1 MIHLLENSANK
12 VLERKEKRRM
22 GKMTVALG
30 VLAMGVLAGTAD
42 EPVRGRVAGMYCL
55 NKEASPAPAFPF
67 RAQWQLNTY
76 ADSSNMTS
84 KSDAAPDTSR
94 LSAEDLASLPTN
106 AFVRTGYVHPGDK
119 GSPDEFV
126 FPNLTPGAVYR
137 MDVYVNEP
145 WHATNGARSQNVRV
159 NGVNLKDAEGKED
172 FVLSPFAVAGGKGIV
187 GKVSFDVS
195 AGTDGKVSL
204 AFPRVMDQS
213 ALNVVTLAG
222 TNRPGAVAWQDF
234 AVGAEGPSL
243 VWRPT
248 RDTLAYYVER
258 QTGADDATWET
269 VAATVETNAA
279 VVVDAAAETRFRV
292 VSSNGLG
299 TATGPVA
306 TYGVA
311 RRMRYAVNVGGTEPC
326 AWFVPARAAL
336 ASNFEA
342 TSYNG
347 TLYGVDGRYATAA
360 GIYRTLG
367 TTKALD
373 FAFSN
378 LTANAVYTFRTH
390 VVETD
395 WDAAKDGKVRPIDI
409 ATNGTHM
416 TTWDALAAA
425 GRRCGGVAYRDL
437 AAAADEHGTLAVSF
451 ARNAASSYS
460 YGITVCALEVFARD
474 DEPFEAVPPAPV
486 LTAFTEG
493 VRIVPETRHAQNTYT
508 IQYLDTAAE
517 PDAATDG
524 TVLARGVPVTGFMDF
539 AVPADGS
546 RWYRVRAEA
555 GEQVGAW
562 SPWLRGARGDR
573 SLAAPL
579 RVNFTEKYRDQT
591 PEGWVIDAP
600 YRTGHTEGF
609 EQSPDQ
615 TSAFMVKQG
624 AVPDQAPDLIYQ
636 TGIFAR
642 EGQTDKQTYR
652 FFFPGFDA
660 AQTYRLRLHL
670 LENWEGA
677 NIGTRVFSVAVNRS
691 IPAVLRGIDV
701 RKLAGGELYRPV
713 VVEDVVRP
721 ALDGSIRLDVVRV
734 NENPTLRGAEFIP
747 VDTAGVASG
756 TGRVAFTRA
765 ADDTPAGNAEETFVA
780 ERACNPLAWEWRAA
794 DVPAEAGE
802 RPRLLARG
810 RLYVPMT
817 ETYTAATTAE
827 GMLNLWVD
835 GEGWS
840 ANVPQTLAAGP
851 HDVYVE
857 YLPTSRAACAAQV
870 AWKSASGLKPQSLQD
885 AGALTYPDGWRFI
898 QIGSAPGA
906 AFVRGT
912 AEGRWRMA
920 ASGGDMWGGSD
931 SGTFLYRAAGKA
943 PFDCS
948 FRVTGVG
955 GAVAEH
961 TRVGVMVR
969 SSLKAADA
977 SGFVFYAGLNGA
989 NRLCGY
995 GDVTLGDAFNIV
1007 SLFGV
1012 EAADHGLGSLGNPP
1026 FTVRAT
1032 RERLEAGNDRFVLSF
1047 MSADGSYVYAR
1058 TQELARAANVY
1069 VGPLAMAHYTVAPRL
1084 VQYEFDSLS
1093 FEDTTPQGLFLLI
1106 R

>member
-1 MIHLLENSANK
+1 
-12 VLERKEKRRM
+12 M
-22 GKMTVALG
+22 GRKMTMALG
-30 VLAMGVLAGTAD
+30 VLAMGVFAGVAD
-42 EPVRGRVAGMYCL
+42 EPVRGRVVGMYCL
-55 NKEASPAPAFPF
+55 NKVVSPAPAFPF

-76 ADSSNMTS
+76 VDSPNKTS
-84 KSDAAPDTSR
+84 AADAAPDTSR
-94 LSAEDLASLPTN
+94 LTAEDLASLPAN
-106 AFVRTGYVHPGDK
+106 AFVRTGYVHPNDK
-119 GSPDEFV
+119 NSDPDEFV

-145 WHATNGARSQNVRV
+145 YHETDGKRSQNVRV
-159 NGVNLKDAEGKED
+159 NGVNLKDAEGED
-172 FVLSPFAVAGGKGIV
+172 IVLSPFAVAGGKGIV

-195 AGTDGKVSL
+195 AGTDGRITL
-204 AFPRVMDQS
+204 AFPRVADQS

-222 TNRPGAVAWQDF
+222 TNRPGAVTWQGF
-234 AVGAEGPSL
+234 AAGAEGPSL

-258 QTGADDATWET
+258 QTGADDAAWET

-279 VVVDAAAETRFRV
+279 VAVDATAETRFRV

-299 TATGPVA
+299 TVTGPVT
-306 TYGVA
+306 TYGAA
-311 RRMRYAVNVGGTEPC
+311 RRVWYAVNVGGTEPC

-342 TSYNG
+342 TSYDG
-347 TLYGVDGRYATAA
+347 TLYGMDGRYTAAA

-378 LTANAVYTFRTH
+378 LTANAVYTFRVH

-395 WDAAKDGKVRPIDI
+395 WDAAKDGKARLIDI
-409 ATNGTHM
+409 STNGTLM

-425 GRRCGGVAYRDL
+425 GRRRGGVAYRDL

-460 YGITVCALEVFARD
+460 QGVTVCALEVFARD

-486 LTAFTEG
+486 LTAFAEG

-524 TVLARGVPVTGFMDF
+524 AVLVRGVPVTGFMDF
-539 AVPADGS
+539 AVPVDGV

-555 GEQVGAW
+555 GERVGAW
-562 SPWLRGARGDR
+562 SPWLRGARGER

-579 RVNFTEKYRDQT
+579 RVNFTEKYADQT
-591 PEGWVIDAP
+591 PEGWVNDAP

-609 EQSPDQ
+609 SQSPG
-615 TSAFMVKQG
+615 TTTAFEVKQG
-624 AVPDQAPDLIYQ
+624 AVPDQAPDLIYL
-636 TGIFAR
+636 TGIYS
-642 EGQTDKQTYR
+642 ETTDDKQTYR
-652 FFFPGFDA
+652 FIFPGFDA

-670 LENWEGA
+670 LENWDKA
-677 NIGTRVFSVAVNRS
+677 VIGTRVFSVAVNRS
-691 IPAVLRGIDV
+691 IPVALRGIDPL
-701 RKLAGGELYRPV
+701 KLAGGEFYRPV

-721 ALDGSIRLDVVRV
+721 ALDGSIRLDVVRGKQ
-734 NENPTLRGAEFIP
+734 NPTLRGIEFIP
-747 VDTAGVASG
+747 VDAAGVAAG

-765 ADDTPAGNAEETFVA
+765 ADDKPAGNADETFVA
-780 ERACNPLAWEWRAA
+780 ERACDPLAWNWTAA

-817 ETYTAATTAE
+817 EAYTVVATAE
-827 GMLNLWVD
+827 GTLNLWVD

-870 AWKSASGLKPQSLQD
+870 AWQSASGQVPRSLQD
-885 AGALTYPDGWRFI
+885 AGAITYPDGWHFI

-912 AEGRWRMA
+912 AEGRWCMA
-920 ASGGDMWGGSD
+920 ASGNDMWGGSD

-989 NRLCGY
+989 NKLCGY
-995 GDVTLGDAFNIV
+995 GDVSPGDAFNIV

-1012 EAADHGLGSLGNPP
+1012 GAADHGLGPLGNPP
-1026 FTVRAT
+1026 VTVRAV

-1047 MSADGSYVYAR
+1047 TSADGSYVYAR

-1093 FEDTTPQGLFLLI
+1093 FEDTTPQGLFLFL

>member
-1 MIHLLENSANK
+1 
-12 VLERKEKRRM
+12 M
-22 GKMTVALG
+22 GRKMTMALG
-30 VLAMGVLAGTAD
+30 VLAMGVLAGVAD

-55 NKEASPAPAFPF
+55 NKVVSPAPAFPF

-76 ADSSNMTS
+76 TASSDKTS
-84 KSDAAPDTSR
+84 AADAAPDTSR
-94 LSAEDLASLPTN
+94 LAAEDLASLPTN
-106 AFVRTGYVHPGDK
+106 AFVRTGYVHPNDK
-119 GSPDEFV
+119 NSPDVFV
-126 FPNLTPGAVYR
+126 FPNLTPGAAYR

-145 WHATNGARSQNVRV
+145 WYETASGRSQNVRV
-159 NGVNLKDAEGKED
+159 NGVNLKDAEGED
-172 FVLSPFAVAGGKGIV
+172 IVLSPFAVAGGKGIV

-195 AGTDGKVSL
+195 AGTDGRITL
-204 AFPRVMDQS
+204 AFPRVADQS

-222 TNRPGAVAWQDF
+222 TNLPGAVAWQGF
-234 AVGAEGPSL
+234 AAGEEGPSL

-258 QTGADDATWET
+258 QTGADDAAWET
-269 VAATVETNAA
+269 VAATLGTNIA
-279 VVVDAAAETRFRV
+279 VAVDAAVETRFRV

-299 TATGPVA
+299 TVTGPVA
-306 TYGVA
+306 TYGAA
-311 RRMRYAVNVGGTEPC
+311 RRVRYAVNVGGTEPC

-336 ASNFEA
+336 VSNFEA
-342 TSYNG
+342 ASYDG
-347 TLYGVDGRYATAA
+347 TLYGMDGRYAAA
-360 GIYRTLG
+360 ADVYRTLG

-378 LTANAVYTFRTH
+378 LTANAVYTFRAH

-395 WDAAKDGKVRPIDI
+395 WNAAADGKARPIDI
-409 ATNGTHM
+409 VTNGTLM

-425 GRRCGGVAYRDL
+425 GRQRGGVAYLDL

-460 YGITVCALEVFARD
+460 QGVTVCALEVFARD

-486 LTAFTEG
+486 LTAFAEG
-493 VRIVPETRHAQNTYT
+493 VRIVPETRHAQNAYT
-508 IQYLDTAAE
+508 IQYLDTATE
-517 PDAATDG
+517 PDAETDG
-524 TVLARGVPVTGFMDF
+524 AVLVRGVPVTGFMDF

-555 GEQVGAW
+555 GERAGAW
-562 SPWLRGARGDR
+562 SPWLRGERGDR
-573 SLAAPL
+573 SLATPL
-579 RVNFTEKYRDQT
+579 RVNFTEKFADQT
-591 PEGWVIDAP
+591 PEGWVNDAP

-609 EQSPDQ
+609 SQSPA
-615 TSAFMVKQG
+615 TTTAFEVRQG
-624 AVPDQAPDLIYQ
+624 AVPDQAPDLIYL
-636 TGIFAR
+636 TGIYSETTA
-642 EGQTDKQTYR
+642 DKQTYR
-652 FFFPGFDA
+652 FIFPGFDA

-670 LENWEGA
+670 LENWDKA
-677 NIGTRVFSVAVNRS
+677 VIGTRVFSVAVNRS
-691 IPAVLRGIDV
+691 VPAALRGLDPL
-701 RKLAGGELYRPV
+701 KLAGGEFYRPV

-721 ALDGSIRLDVVRV
+721 ALDGSIRLDVVRGAQ
-734 NENPTLRGAEFIP
+734 NPTLRGVEFIP
-747 VDTAGVASG
+747 VDAAGIAVG

-765 ADDTPAGNAEETFVA
+765 ADDKPAGNAEETFVA
-780 ERACNPLAWEWRAA
+780 ERVCDPLAWNWTAA
-794 DVPAEAGE
+794 DVPDAAGE

-817 ETYTAATTAE
+817 EAYTAVTAAE
-827 GMLNLWVD
+827 GTLNLWVD

-857 YLPTSRAACAAQV
+857 YLPTSRTACAAQV
-870 AWKSASGLKPQSLQD
+870 AWQSASGVRPQTLRD
-885 AGALTYPDGWRFI
+885 AGALTYPDGWHFI

-920 ASGGDMWGGSD
+920 ASGNDMWGGSD

-995 GDVTLGDAFNIV
+995 GDVTPGDSFNIV

-1012 EAADHGLGSLGNPP
+1012 GAADHGLGSLGNPP
-1026 FTVRAT
+1026 FTVRAV

-1084 VQYEFDSLS
+1084 VQYEFDNLS
-1093 FEDTTPQGLFLLI
+1093 FEDTTPQGLFLLL

>member
-1 MIHLLENSANK
+1 
-12 VLERKEKRRM
+12 M

-76 ADSSNMTS
+76 ADSSNTTS
-84 KSDAAPDTSR
+84 KSDAAPDMSR

-119 GSPDEFV
+119 RSPDEFV

-145 WHATNGARSQNVRV
+145 YHEKGDARSQNVRV

-234 AVGAEGPSL
+234 AVGAEGLSL

-342 TSYNG
+342 TSYDG

-395 WDAAKDGKVRPIDI
+395 WNAAKDGRTRPIDI

-486 LTAFTEG
+486 LTAFAEG

-517 PDAATDG
+517 PEAVTDG

-579 RVNFTEKYRDQT
+579 RVNFTEKYADQT
-591 PEGWVIDAP
+591 PEGWVNDAP

-609 EQSPDQ
+609 EQSPDK
-615 TSAFMVKQG
+615 TTAFTVKQG
-624 AVPDQAPDLIYQ
+624 AVPDQAPDLIYL

-670 LENWEGA
+670 LENWTGA

-691 IPAVLRGIDV
+691 IPAALKGIDV
-701 RKLAGGELYRPV
+701 LKLAGGEFYRPV

-721 ALDGSIRLDVVRV
+721 ALDGSIRLDVVRG
-734 NENPTLRGAEFIP
+734 NENPTFRGAEFIP

>member
-1 MIHLLENSANK
+1 
-12 VLERKEKRRM
+12 M
-22 GKMTVALG
+22 GRKMTVALG
-30 VLAMGVLAGTAD
+30 VLAMGVLAGAAD

-55 NKEASPAPAFPF
+55 NKAVSPAPTFPF

-76 ADSSNMTS
+76 VDSPNKTS
-84 KSDAAPDTSR
+84 AADAAPDTSR
-94 LSAEDLASLPTN
+94 LAAEDLASLPAN
-106 AFVRTGYVHPGDK
+106 AFVRTGYVHPTDRD
-119 GSPDEFV
+119 SPDEFV

-145 WHATNGARSQNVRV
+145 WYETAGARSQNVHV
-159 NGVNLKDAEGKED
+159 NGVNLKDVEGKD
-172 FVLSPFAVAGGKGIV
+172 IVLSPFAVAGGKGIV

-195 AGTDGKVSL
+195 AGADGRIAL
-204 AFPRVMDQS
+204 AFPRVVDQS

-222 TNRPGAVAWQDF
+222 TNLPGAVAWQGF
-234 AVGAEGPSL
+234 AAGAEGTSL
-243 VWRPT
+243 VWRPA

-258 QTGADDATWET
+258 QTGADDAAWET
-269 VAATVETNAA
+269 VAATAETNAT
-279 VVVDAAAETRFRV
+279 VVVDAAAEARFRV

-299 TATGPVA
+299 TATGPVT

-311 RRMRYAVNVGGTEPC
+311 RRVRYAVNVGGTEPC

-342 TSYNG
+342 TSFDG
-347 TLYGVDGRYATAA
+347 TLYGVDGRYAEATDV
-360 GIYRTLG
+360 YRTLG

-378 LTANAVYTFRTH
+378 LTANAVYTFRVH

-395 WDAAKDGKVRPIDI
+395 WDAAKGEKARLIDI
-409 ATNGTHM
+409 ATNGTVM
-416 TTWDALAAA
+416 TTWDALEAA
-425 GRRCGGVAYRDL
+425 GRRRGGVAYRDL

-451 ARNAASSYS
+451 TRNAASSYS
-460 YGITVCALEVFARD
+460 QGITVCALEVFARD
-474 DEPFEAVPPAPV
+474 DEPFAAVPPAPV
-486 LTAFTEG
+486 LTAFAEG

-508 IQYLDTAAE
+508 IRYLDTAVE
-517 PDAATDG
+517 PDAEADG

-562 SPWLRGARGDR
+562 SPWLRGARGDH

-579 RVNFTEKYRDQT
+579 RVNFTEKYADQT
-591 PEGWVIDAP
+591 PEGWVNDAP

-609 EQSPDQ
+609 EQSPA
-615 TSAFMVKQG
+615 TTTAFAVTQG
-624 AVPDQAPDLIYQ
+624 AVPDQAPDLIYL
-636 TGIFAR
+636 TGIFGR

-652 FFFPGFDA
+652 FIFPGFDA

-670 LENWEGA
+670 LENWDKAG
-677 NIGTRVFSVAVNRS
+677 IGTRVFSVAVNRS
-691 IPAVLRGIDV
+691 IPAALRGIDAL
-701 RKLAGGELYRPV
+701 KLAGGERYRPA

-721 ALDGSIRLDVVRV
+721 ALDGSIRLDVVRGK
-734 NENPTLRGAEFIP
+734 ENPTLRGAEFIP
-747 VDTAGVASG
+747 VDAAGVASG

-765 ADDTPAGNAEETFVA
+765 ADDKPAGNAEETFVA
-780 ERACNPLAWEWRAA
+780 ERACDPLAWSWTAA
-794 DVPAEAGE
+794 DVPDAAGE

-817 ETYTAATTAE
+817 EAYTAVTEAE
-827 GMLNLWVD
+827 GTLNLWVD
-835 GEGWS
+835 GERWS
-840 ANVPQTLAAGP
+840 ANVSQTLAAGP

-857 YLPTSRAACAAQV
+857 YLPTSRAACAARV
-870 AWKSASGLKPQSLQD
+870 AWKSASGVRPQTLRD
-885 AGALTYPDGWRFI
+885 AGALTYPDGWHFI

-912 AEGRWRMA
+912 AEGRWCMA
-920 ASGGDMWGGSD
+920 ASGNDMWGGTD
-931 SGTFLYRAAGKA
+931 SGTFLYHAAGKA

-961 TRVGVMVR
+961 MRVGVMVR

-977 SGFVFYAGLNGA
+977 SGFVLYVGLNGA
-989 NRLCGY
+989 NKLCGY
-995 GDVTLGDAFNIV
+995 GDVTPGDSFNIV
-1007 SLFGV
+1007 SLFNVG
-1012 EAADHGLGSLGNPP
+1012 AADHGLGSLGNPP
-1026 FTVRAT
+1026 FTVRAV
-1032 RERLEAGNDRFVLSF
+1032 RERLEAGNDRFVLSCT
-1047 MSADGSYVYAR
+1047 SADGSYVYAR

-1084 VQYEFDSLS
+1084 VQYEFDNLS
-1093 FEDTTPQGLFLLI
+1093 FEDTTPQGLYLLI

>member
-1 MIHLLENSANK
+1 
-12 VLERKEKRRM
+12 M

-76 ADSSNMTS
+76 ADSSNTTS

-145 WHATNGARSQNVRV
+145 YHETGVARSQNVRV

-243 VWRPT
+243 VWLPT

-395 WDAAKDGKVRPIDI
+395 WDAAKDGKARPIDI

-555 GEQVGAW
+555 GEQIGAW

-579 RVNFTEKYRDQT
+579 RVNFTEKYANQT
-591 PEGWVIDAP
+591 PEGWVNDAP

-615 TSAFMVKQG
+615 TSAFTVKQG

-670 LENWEGA
+670 LENWQGA

-691 IPAVLRGIDV
+691 IPAALRGIDV
-701 RKLAGGELYRPV
+701 LKLAGGELYRPV

-734 NENPTLRGAEFIP
+734 SENPTLRGAEFIP

-765 ADDTPAGNAEETFVA
+765 ADDKPAGNAEETFVA
-780 ERACNPLAWEWRAA
+780 ERACNPLAWKWTAA
-794 DVPAEAGE
+794 DVPTEAGE

-840 ANVPQTLAAGP
+840 VNVPQTLAAGP

-955 GAVAEH
+955 V
-961 TRVGVMVR
+961 
-969 SSLKAADA
+969 
-977 SGFVFYAGLNGA
+977 
-989 NRLCGY
+989 
-995 GDVTLGDAFNIV
+995 
-1007 SLFGV
+1007 
-1012 EAADHGLGSLGNPP
+1012 
-1026 FTVRAT
+1026 
-1032 RERLEAGNDRFVLSF
+1032 SF
-1047 MSADGSYVYAR
+1047 MSDDGSYVYAR